1 MSPSTV
7 LNPKM
12 LFLSSFLMM
21 MRSDGSLKMS
31 LMFFPVSA
39 IFVMLFCFLLPGSGT
54 AWNGGYCFCRNGRNV
69 LRLGRIARSG
79 YALSGAAAPDAEFP
93 EWLRLIRNVR
103 MGCALDGVGWF
114 IWTGTSSGRQVPRI
128 SHVHGGRLHRR
139 G

>member
-39 IFVMLFCFLLPGSGT
+39 IFVMLFCFFYCQAAELPGTVVVVFAGV
-54 AWNGGYCFCRNGRNV
+54 GGACGMP
-69 LRLGRIARSG
+69 GIP
-79 YALSGAAAPDAEFP
+79 GAATPDAEFP
-93 EWLRLIRNVR
+93 EWLRLGRIARSGFALFGIPGITR
-103 MGCALDGVGWF
+103 AAAPWTECADGLCL
-114 IWTGTSSGRQVPRI
+114 GR
-128 SHVHGGRLHRR
+128 GGVVYMDRHQ
-139 G
+139 

>member
-39 IFVMLFCFLLPGSGT
+39 IFVMLFCFFYCQAAELPGTVVIVFAGMGGT
-54 AWNGGYCFCRNGRNV
+54 AAPWPDCPER
-69 LRLGRIARSG
+69 LRLIRNSRNYQSG
-79 YALSGAAAPDAEFP
+79 CALPGTAAPDAEFP
-93 EWLRLIRNVR
+93 ERLRL
-103 MGCALDGVGWF
+103 
-114 IWTGTSSGRQVPRI
+114 GR
-128 SHVHGGRLHRR
+128 GGAVYMDRHQ
-139 G
+139 

>member
-39 IFVMLFCFLLPGSGT
+39 IFVMLFCFFYCQAAELPGTVVIVFAGMGGT
-54 AWNGGYCFCRNGRNV
+54 A
-69 LRLGRIARSG
+69 
-79 YALSGAAAPDAEFP
+79 APWPDCP
-93 EWLRLIRNVR
+93 ERLRLIRNSR
-103 MGCALDGVGWF
+103 NYQSGCSLDGVGWVV
-114 IWTGTSSGRQVPRI
+114 WTGTSGGRQVPRI